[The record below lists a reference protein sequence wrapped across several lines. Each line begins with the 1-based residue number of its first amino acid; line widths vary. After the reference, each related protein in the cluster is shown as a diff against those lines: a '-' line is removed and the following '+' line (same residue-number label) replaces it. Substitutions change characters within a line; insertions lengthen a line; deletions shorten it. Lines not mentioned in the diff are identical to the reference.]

1 MKKFLIAVFAL
12 AIGSSAFAQNFI
24 ARVDVQ
30 GVNNLELKPAENGN
44 MTNATWGNNE
54 KRKFIVTGMRRHL
67 PADKWTKVTFSF
79 IPVRDGRVSLNLL
92 GQWFKERDKK
102 NPDQMW
108 IYFSSASL
116 NGAELVNGDLS
127 DAKDGV
133 PVGWRCAKD
142 QYITDG
148 LDFPSASKA
157 AVKVWHNQRCTQEIA
172 VKGEQTITITAYVR
186 PAEYIPATE

>member
-1 MKKFLIAVFAL
+1 MKKFLIAVSAL

-30 GVNNLELKPAENGN
+30 GLNDLALKPVENGN
-44 MTNATWGNNE
+44 MTNATWGE
-54 KRKFIVTGMRRHL
+54 QERRKFIVVGMHRNL
-67 PADKWTKVTFSF
+67 PVDKWTKVTFSF
-79 IPVRDGRVSLNLL
+79 IPERDGRVRLNLL
-92 GQWFKERDKK
+92 GHSFRQRDKK

-108 IYFSSASL
+108 IYFNSVFL
-116 NGAELVNGDLS
+116 DGAELVNGDLS
-127 DAKDGV
+127 ESKDGI

-142 QYITDG
+142 QYITEG

-172 VKGEQTITITAYVR
+172 VKGGQTITITAYVR

>member
-12 AIGSSAFAQNFI
+12 AIGSSAFARNFI

-30 GVNNLELKPAENGN
+30 GVNDLELKPVENGN
-44 MTNATWGNNE
+44 MTNATWGE
-54 KRKFIVTGMRRHL
+54 QERRKFTVTGMHRHL

-79 IPVRDGRVSLNLL
+79 VPVRDGRVQLNLL
-92 GQWFKERDKK
+92 GQWFRERDKK

-108 IYFSSASL
+108 IYFNSVSVD
-116 NGAELVNGDLS
+116 GATLVNGDLS
-127 DAKDGV
+127 EAKDGI

-142 QYITDG
+142 QYITEG
-148 LDFPSASKA
+148 LDFPSGSKA
-157 AVKVWHNQRCTQEIA
+157 TVKVWHNQRCQQEIA
-172 VKGEQTITITAYVR
+172 VKGGQTITITAYVR